1 MSRRLLNK
9 TAIVTGASSGIGR
22 AIALRY
28 AAEGARLVCADLAPS
43 ARNASATSGGAA
55 GGGGAKEEEERD
67 THQLIRDRGGE
78 AEYVGVDVGDA
89 AGMEGLVGRAV
100 ERWGRVDVMVNNAG
114 VSFEA
119 KSPAVLHLTDDNVWD
134 DTMRINA
141 RSVFLGCKHAIAQML
156 KQPPHE
162 SGDRGWIV
170 NISSIMA
177 LIAGPQNPSYCA
189 SKGAVT
195 ALTRQVAL
203 DYAEHRI
210 HCNAICPG
218 YIQTALL
225 RETTTNLTPWDV
237 LVKRHPFGGP
247 GRAEDIAKIAV
258 TLASDDA
265 SWMTGANVPVDGGF
279 TAR

>member
-1 MSRRLLNK
+1 MADPAPRGSGRLLNK
-9 TAIVTGASSGIGR
+9 TAIVTGASSGLGR

-28 AAEGARLVCADLAPS
+28 AAEGANVVCADLTPA
-43 ARNASATSGGAA
+43 ARLPMPGDVATHELIRQRGGAA
-55 GGGGAKEEEERD
+55 AFVKAD
-67 THQLIRDRGGE
+67 
-78 AEYVGVDVGDA
+78 VGVA
-89 AGMEGLVGRAV
+89 AEVEALVAAAAERFGRL
-100 ERWGRVDVMVNNAG
+100 DVMVNNAG

-119 KSPAVLHLTDDNVWD
+119 KAPAVLHLTDDGVWD
-134 DTMRINA
+134 ETMRINA

-156 KQPPHE
+156 RQDPHE
-162 SGDRGWIV
+162 SGDRGWII
-170 NISSIMA
+170 NMSSIMG

-195 ALTRQVAL
+195 SLTRQVAL

-218 YIQTALL
+218 YTQTAIFA
-225 RETTTNLTPWDV
+225 ETTTNLTPFDV
-237 LVKRHPFGGP
+237 LQRRHPFGGP
-247 GRAEDIAKIAV
+247 GKPEDIAKIAV

-265 SWMTGANVPVDGGF
+265 SWLTGVNLPVDGGY

>member
-1 MSRRLLNK
+1 ML
-9 TAIVTGASSGIGR
+9 
-22 AIALRY
+22 
-28 AAEGARLVCADLAPS
+28 
-43 ARNASATSGGAA
+43 
-55 GGGGAKEEEERD
+55 
-67 THQLIRDRGGE
+67 
-78 AEYVGVDVGDA
+78 
-89 AGMEGLVGRAV
+89 
-100 ERWGRVDVMVNNAG
+100 MVNNAG

-119 KSPAVLHLTDDNVWD
+119 KTPAVLHLTDDKVWD

-141 RSVFLGCKHAIAQML
+141 RSVFLGCKYAIAQML
-156 KQPPHE
+156 KQEPHE

-170 NISSIMA
+170 NISSIMG

-189 SKGAVT
+189 SKGAVSS
-195 ALTRQVAL
+195 LTRQVAL

-218 YIQTALL
+218 YIQTAIF
-225 RETTTNLTPWDV
+225 RETTQNLTPWDV

-247 GRAEDIAKIAV
+247 GHAEDVAKIAV

-265 SWMTGANVPVDGGF
+265 SWMTGTNIPVDGGF